1 MRGDQ
6 GAFTVGREERNCGVC
21 GHTQQ
26 KEEWQWQV
34 KEHRRLQSL
43 VRIGLEPTWLL
54 VAVFP
59 RKGKTGGLQRTWAA

>member
-6 GAFTVGREERNCGVC
+6 GAFTVGREERNCGCV
-21 GHTQQ
+21 GTRSI

-34 KEHRRLQSL
+34 KEHRQLWSL
-43 VRIGLEPTWLL
+43 VRIRLEPTWLL

-59 RKGKTGGLQRTWAA
+59 HKGKAWGLQRAWAV